1 MNSSHPYGHASTGG
15 GYPSG
20 GGFNPND
27 ANASNA
33 AFNGNAQYP
42 GGPGFSGPGFS
53 GPGFSGPGFSGP
65 GFTPNNGAFPPGQGG
80 YNTGGGFFASIRRS
94 GWYRPSVRTIG
105 GVCAAISARTGW
117 DLALVRGLSIV
128 AMLMFPP
135 LLAAYGLG
143 WGLLPDQMTGRI
155 HAQELVNGRFESGQ
169 AGAIL
174 FILMGSTS
182 AFPFS
187 VLIEESPLIPL
198 GTLLVLVAII
208 VIAVILV
215 RHDHQSATPT
225 FLGNPPMNMD
235 PNSQSGHSSSAFA
248 STPMNEAGQPNS
260 DTMNVSG
267 TGAKYSAP
275 HPGTMPTPAW
285 AASSPNPTQP
295 ATPPY
300 TGGFSQ
306 APNGAYQN
314 HAGTPYQPAY
324 PNAPMTSAPYQAP
337 NTPTNNRVNNW
348 IPPLAPFVR
357 SVGRRTNLVVT
368 GLVLLTMATTFGL
381 MYYYMDNGSAEML
394 IFGTKI
400 GLTGGGICMLIA
412 GLALAIAAMGG
423 RKADWLVA
431 LSIIGAFLSLP
442 TVLFGIAMD
451 SEYTAHSAS
460 FSASFDYST
469 ESDWT
474 ESTVYSSR
482 GRALLDLSQ
491 APAGTSKEIVI
502 DPSVTDL
509 EIFARTDQP
518 VRIICE
524 MGIEEVEYSFDD
536 THPSKN
542 RTWVNALRGCN
553 GSVDADNP
561 VSVQSPTFSN
571 ADGITVRITSWMWS
585 FNYQEDLYDN
595 APAPSSTPETGEDQS
610 GLTGQSGALDR
621 GQSGSS
627 SSQSGASTP
636 GASTSSTTSGADV
649 SPVSWD
655 LSADSTLRSAA

>member
-1 MNSSHPYGHASTGG
+1 MNSSHPYGQDTTGDT
-15 GYPSG
+15 PSG
-20 GGFNPND
+20 SGFNPND

-42 GGPGFSGPGFS
+42 GGPGFSGPGF
-53 GPGFSGPGFSGP
+53 
-65 GFTPNNGAFPPGQGG
+65 TPNNGTFPPGQGG

-128 AMLMFPP
+128 AMLVFPP

-187 VLIEESPLIPL
+187 VVIEELPLVPL

-208 VIAVILV
+208 VIAVILL
-215 RHDHQSATPT
+215 RHDRQPVTPT

-235 PNSQSGHSSSAFA
+235 PNSQPGHSSSAFA
-248 STPMNEAGQPNS
+248 STSMNEAGQPTS
-260 DTMNVSG
+260 DATNVSG
-267 TGAKYSAP
+267 TGATYSTP
-275 HPGTMPTPAW
+275 HPGMMPTPAW

-368 GLVLLTMATTFGL
+368 GLVLLAMATTFGL

-400 GLTGGGICMLIA
+400 GLIGGGICMLIV

-451 SEYTAHSAS
+451 SEYTAH
-460 FSASFDYST
+460 SASFDYST

-509 EIFARTDQP
+509 EIFARPDQP

-585 FNYQEDLYDN
+585 FNYQEDSYDN
-595 APAPSSTPETGEDQS
+595 APAPSSTPETGEGQS
-610 GLTGQSGALDR
+610 GSTGQSGALDR

>member
-1 MNSSHPYGHASTGG
+1 MNSSHPYGQATTGDT
-15 GYPSG
+15 PSG
-20 GGFNPND
+20 SAFNPND
-27 ANASNA
+27 ANAPNA
-33 AFNGNAQYP
+33 TFNGNAQYP
-42 GGPGFSGPGFS
+42 GGPGF
-53 GPGFSGPGFSGP
+53 
-65 GFTPNNGAFPPGQGG
+65 TPNNGTFPPGQGG

-128 AMLMFPP
+128 AMLVFPP

-187 VLIEESPLIPL
+187 VVIEELPLVPL

-208 VIAVILV
+208 VIAVILL
-215 RHDHQSATPT
+215 RHDRQPVTPT

-235 PNSQSGHSSSAFA
+235 PNSQPGHSSSAFA
-248 STPMNEAGQPNS
+248 STSMNEAGQPTS
-260 DTMNVSG
+260 DATNVSG
-267 TGAKYSAP
+267 TGATYSTP
-275 HPGTMPTPAW
+275 HPGMMPTPAW

-295 ATPPY
+295 ATPY

-306 APNGAYQN
+306 VPNGAYHN
-314 HAGTPYQPAY
+314 NAGTPYQPAY
-324 PNAPMTSAPYQAP
+324 PNAPMNSAPYQAP
-337 NTPTNNRVNNW
+337 NTPMNNGANNW
-348 IPPLAPFVR
+348 IPPLTPFVR

-368 GLVLLTMATTFGL
+368 GLVLLAMATTFGL

-400 GLTGGGICMLIA
+400 GLIGGGICMLIT
-412 GLALAIAAMGG
+412 GLALAIASMRG

-442 TVLFGIAMD
+442 TVLFGIATA
-451 SEYTAHSAS
+451 SEYSAD
-460 FSASFDYST
+460 SASFDYSI

-491 APAGTSKEIVI
+491 APAGTSKEIVV
-502 DPSVTDL
+502 DPSVSDL
-509 EIFARTDQP
+509 EISARTDQP

-524 MGIEEVEYSFDD
+524 TGIQEVEYSFDN

-553 GSVDADNP
+553 DSVDAENP
-561 VSVQSPTFSN
+561 VSVQSPTFNNS
-571 ADGITVRITSWMWS
+571 DGITVRITSWMWS
-585 FNYQEDLYDN
+585 FNYKEDWYGN
-595 APAPSSTPETGEDQS
+595 TPAPSSTPESDEGQS
-610 GLTGQSGALDR
+610 GSTGQSGALDQ

-649 SPVSWD
+649 SPVSWV
-655 LSADSTLRSAA
+655 LSTDSTLRSAA

>member
-1 MNSSHPYGHASTGG
+1 MNSSHPYGQDTTGDT
-15 GYPSG
+15 PSG
-20 GGFNPND
+20 SGFNPND

-42 GGPGFSGPGFS
+42 GGPGFSGPGF
-53 GPGFSGPGFSGP
+53 
-65 GFTPNNGAFPPGQGG
+65 TPNNGTFPPGQGG

-128 AMLMFPP
+128 AMLVFPP

-187 VLIEESPLIPL
+187 VVIEELPLVPL

-208 VIAVILV
+208 VIAVILL
-215 RHDHQSATPT
+215 RHDRRSAPT
-225 FLGNPPMNMD
+225 TFQGNPPMSMD
-235 PNSQSGHSSSAFA
+235 PNSQPGHSSSAFA
-248 STPMNEAGQPNS
+248 STSMNEAGQPTS
-260 DTMNVSG
+260 DATNVSG
-267 TGAKYSAP
+267 TGATYSTP
-275 HPGTMPTPAW
+275 HPGMMPTPAW

-295 ATPPY
+295 ATPY

-306 APNGAYQN
+306 VPNGAYHN
-314 HAGTPYQPAY
+314 NAGTPYQPAY
-324 PNAPMTSAPYQAP
+324 PNAPMNSAPYQAP
-337 NTPTNNRVNNW
+337 NTPMNNGANNW
-348 IPPLAPFVR
+348 IPPLTPFVR

-368 GLVLLTMATTFGL
+368 GLVLLAMATTFGL

-400 GLTGGGICMLIA
+400 GLIGGGICMLIT
-412 GLALAIAAMGG
+412 GLALAIASMRG

-442 TVLFGIAMD
+442 TVLFGIATA
-451 SEYTAHSAS
+451 SEYT
-460 FSASFDYST
+460 ASFDYSSET
-469 ESDWT
+469 LVSDWT

-482 GRALLDLSQ
+482 GRALLDISQ
-491 APAGTSKEIVI
+491 APAGTSKEIVV
-502 DPSVTDL
+502 DPSVSDL
-509 EIFARTDQP
+509 EISARTDQP

-524 MGIEEVEYSFDD
+524 MGIQEVEYSFDN

-553 GSVDADNP
+553 DSVDAENP
-561 VSVQSPTFSN
+561 VSVQSPTFNNS
-571 ADGITVRITSWMWS
+571 DGITVRITSWMWS
-585 FNYQEDLYDN
+585 FNYEEDWYGN
-595 APAPSSTPETGEDQS
+595 TPAPSSAPESGEGQS
-610 GLTGQSGALDR
+610 GSTGQSGALDR

-649 SPVSWD
+649 SPVSWV

>member
-1 MNSSHPYGHASTGG
+1 MNSSHPYGQASTG

-42 GGPGFSGPGFS
+42 GGPGFS

-208 VIAVILV
+208 VIAVILA

-248 STPMNEAGQPNS
+248 SPPMNEAGQPNS

-314 HAGTPYQPAY
+314 PAGTPYQPAY

-400 GLTGGGICMLIA
+400 GLIGGGICMLIV

-460 FSASFDYST
+460 FDYST

-491 APAGTSKEIVI
+491 APAGTSKEIII

-595 APAPSSTPETGEDQS
+595 APAPSSTPETGEGQS
-610 GLTGQSGALDR
+610 GSTGQSGALDR

>member
-1 MNSSHPYGHASTGG
+1 MNSSHPYGQDTTGDT
-15 GYPSG
+15 PSG
-20 GGFNPND
+20 SGFNPND

-42 GGPGFSGPGFS
+42 GGPGFSGPGF
-53 GPGFSGPGFSGP
+53 
-65 GFTPNNGAFPPGQGG
+65 TPNNGTFPPGQGG

-128 AMLMFPP
+128 AMLVFPP
-135 LLAAYGLG
+135 MLAAYGLG

-155 HAQELVNGRFESGQ
+155 HAEELVNGRFESGQ

-187 VLIEESPLIPL
+187 VLIEESPLVPL

-215 RHDHQSATPT
+215 RHDRQSATPT

-235 PNSQSGHSSSAFA
+235 PNSQSGRSSSAFA
-248 STPMNEAGQPNS
+248 SPSMNEAGQPNS

-275 HPGTMPTPAW
+275 HPGTMPSPAW

-368 GLVLLTMATTFGL
+368 GLVLLAMATTFGL

-400 GLTGGGICMLIA
+400 GLIGGGICMLIV

-460 FSASFDYST
+460 FDYST

-491 APAGTSKEIVI
+491 APAGTSKEIII

-585 FNYQEDLYDN
+585 FNYQEDSYDN
-595 APAPSSTPETGEDQS
+595 APAPSSTPETGEGQS

-649 SPVSWD
+649 SPISWD

>member
-1 MNSSHPYGHASTGG
+1 MNSSHPYGHASTG

-42 GGPGFSGPGFS
+42 GGPS
-53 GPGFSGPGFSGP
+53 FSGP

-128 AMLMFPP
+128 AILTFPP

-155 HAQELVNGRFESGQ
+155 HAEELVNGRFESGQ
-169 AGAIL
+169 AGALL

-187 VLIEESPLIPL
+187 VVIGESPLVPL
-198 GTLLVLVAII
+198 GTLLVLVVVI

-215 RHDHQSATPT
+215 RHDRQSVTPT

-235 PNSQSGHSSSAFA
+235 PNSQPERSSSAFA
-248 STPMNEAGQPNS
+248 STPMNEAGQTNS
-260 DTMNVSG
+260 DAMNVSG

-295 ATPPY
+295 ATPY

-306 APNGAYQN
+306 APNGAYHN
-314 HAGTPYQPAY
+314 NAGTPYQPAY
-324 PNAPMTSAPYQAP
+324 PNAPMTSAPFQAP
-337 NTPTNNRVNNW
+337 NTPMNNGVNNW

-381 MYYYMDNGSAEML
+381 MYYYMNNGADNKML
-394 IFGTKI
+394 VFGTKI
-400 GLTGGGICMLIA
+400 GLIGGGICMLIA

-442 TVLFGIAMD
+442 TVLFGIAMNA
-451 SEYTAHSAS
+451 EYTAD
-460 FSASFDYST
+460 SASFDYST
-469 ESDWT
+469 ETLVSDWT
-474 ESTVYSSR
+474 ESTIYSSR
-482 GRALLDLSQ
+482 GRALLDISQ

-502 DPSVTDL
+502 DPSVTNL
-509 EIFARTDQP
+509 EILARTDQP

-524 MGIEEVEYSFDD
+524 MGIQEVEYSFDD

-553 GSVDADNP
+553 GSVDVENP

-571 ADGITVRITSWMWS
+571 TDGITVRITSWMWS
-585 FNYQEDLYDN
+585 FNYQEDWYGN
-595 APAPSSTPETGEDQS
+595 APAPSSTPETGEGQS
-610 GLTGQSGALDR
+610 GSTGQSGALEQ

>member
-1 MNSSHPYGHASTGG
+1 
-15 GYPSG
+15 
-20 GGFNPND
+20 
-27 ANASNA
+27 
-33 AFNGNAQYP
+33 
-42 GGPGFSGPGFS
+42 
-53 GPGFSGPGFSGP
+53 
-65 GFTPNNGAFPPGQGG
+65 
-80 YNTGGGFFASIRRS
+80 
-94 GWYRPSVRTIG
+94 
-105 GVCAAISARTGW
+105 
-117 DLALVRGLSIV
+117 
-128 AMLMFPP
+128 
-135 LLAAYGLG
+135 
-143 WGLLPDQMTGRI
+143 
-155 HAQELVNGRFESGQ
+155 
-169 AGAIL
+169 
-174 FILMGSTS
+174 
-182 AFPFS
+182 
-187 VLIEESPLIPL
+187 
-198 GTLLVLVAII
+198 
-208 VIAVILV
+208 
-215 RHDHQSATPT
+215 
-225 FLGNPPMNMD
+225 MNMD

-248 STPMNEAGQPNS
+248 SPPMNEAGQPNS

-275 HPGTMPTPAW
+275 PSGHDAESCLGGLVPKSH
-285 AASSPNPTQP
+285 AASN
-295 ATPPY
+295 PPY

-357 SVGRRTNLVVT
+357 SVGRRTNLIVT
-368 GLVLLTMATTFGL
+368 GLVLLAMATTFGL

-400 GLTGGGICMLIA
+400 GLIGGGICMLIV

-451 SEYTAHSAS
+451 SEYTAH
-460 FSASFDYST
+460 SASFDYST

-509 EIFARTDQP
+509 EIFARPDQP

-571 ADGITVRITSWMWS
+571 TDGITVRITSWMWS
-585 FNYQEDLYDN
+585 FNYQEDGYDN
-595 APAPSSTPETGEDQS
+595 APAPSSTPETGEGQS
-610 GLTGQSGALDR
+610 GSTGQSGALDR
-621 GQSGSS
+621 EQSGSS

-649 SPVSWD
+649 SPISWD

>member
-1 MNSSHPYGHASTGG
+1 MNSSHPYGQDTTGDT
-15 GYPSG
+15 PSG
-20 GGFNPND
+20 SGFNPND

-42 GGPGFSGPGFS
+42 GGPGFSGPGF
-53 GPGFSGPGFSGP
+53 
-65 GFTPNNGAFPPGQGG
+65 TPNNGTFPPGQGG

-128 AMLMFPP
+128 AMLVFPP

-187 VLIEESPLIPL
+187 VVIEELPLVPL

-208 VIAVILV
+208 VIAVILL
-215 RHDHQSATPT
+215 RHDRQPVTPT
-225 FLGNPPMNMD
+225 FLGNSPMNMD
-235 PNSQSGHSSSAFA
+235 PNSQPGHSSSAFA
-248 STPMNEAGQPNS
+248 STSMNEAGQPTS
-260 DTMNVSG
+260 DATNVSG
-267 TGAKYSAP
+267 TGATYSTP
-275 HPGTMPTPAW
+275 HPGMMPTPAW

-295 ATPPY
+295 ATPY

-306 APNGAYQN
+306 VPNGAYHN
-314 HAGTPYQPAY
+314 NAGTPYQPAY
-324 PNAPMTSAPYQAP
+324 PNAPMNSAPYQAP
-337 NTPTNNRVNNW
+337 NTPMNNGANNW
-348 IPPLAPFVR
+348 IPPLTPFVR

-368 GLVLLTMATTFGL
+368 GLVLLAMATTFGL

-400 GLTGGGICMLIA
+400 GLIGGGICMLIT
-412 GLALAIAAMGG
+412 GLALAIASMRG

-442 TVLFGIAMD
+442 TVLFGIATA
-451 SEYTAHSAS
+451 SEYSAD
-460 FSASFDYST
+460 SASFDYSI

-491 APAGTSKEIVI
+491 APAGTSKEIVV
-502 DPSVTDL
+502 DPSVSDL
-509 EIFARTDQP
+509 EISARTDQP

-524 MGIEEVEYSFDD
+524 TGIQEVEYSFDN

-553 GSVDADNP
+553 DSVDAENP
-561 VSVQSPTFSN
+561 VSVQSPTFNNS
-571 ADGITVRITSWMWS
+571 DGITVRITSWMWS
-585 FNYQEDLYDN
+585 FNYKEDWYGN
-595 APAPSSTPETGEDQS
+595 TPAPSSTPESDEGQS
-610 GLTGQSGALDR
+610 GSTGQSGALDQ

-649 SPVSWD
+649 SPVSWV
-655 LSADSTLRSAA
+655 LSTDSTLRSAA

>member
-1 MNSSHPYGHASTGG
+1 
-15 GYPSG
+15 
-20 GGFNPND
+20 
-27 ANASNA
+27 
-33 AFNGNAQYP
+33 
-42 GGPGFSGPGFS
+42 
-53 GPGFSGPGFSGP
+53 
-65 GFTPNNGAFPPGQGG
+65 
-80 YNTGGGFFASIRRS
+80 
-94 GWYRPSVRTIG
+94 
-105 GVCAAISARTGW
+105 
-117 DLALVRGLSIV
+117 
-128 AMLMFPP
+128 
-135 LLAAYGLG
+135 
-143 WGLLPDQMTGRI
+143 
-155 HAQELVNGRFESGQ
+155 
-169 AGAIL
+169 
-174 FILMGSTS
+174 
-182 AFPFS
+182 
-187 VLIEESPLIPL
+187 
-198 GTLLVLVAII
+198 
-208 VIAVILV
+208 
-215 RHDHQSATPT
+215 
-225 FLGNPPMNMD
+225 MNMD

-248 STPMNEAGQPNS
+248 SPPMNEAGQPNS

-275 HPGTMPTPAW
+275 HPGTMPSPAW

-368 GLVLLTMATTFGL
+368 GLVLLAMATTFGL

-400 GLTGGGICMLIA
+400 GLIGGGICMLIV

-460 FSASFDYST
+460 FDYST

-491 APAGTSKEIVI
+491 APAGTSKEIII

-585 FNYQEDLYDN
+585 FNYQEDSYDN
-595 APAPSSTPETGEDQS
+595 APAPSSTPETGEGQS

-649 SPVSWD
+649 SPISWD

>member
-1 MNSSHPYGHASTGG
+1 MDMNSSHPYGQATTGDT
-15 GYPSG
+15 PSG
-20 GGFNPND
+20 SAFNPND
-27 ANASNA
+27 ANAPNA
-33 AFNGNAQYP
+33 TFNGNAQYP
-42 GGPGFSGPGFS
+42 GGPGF
-53 GPGFSGPGFSGP
+53 
-65 GFTPNNGAFPPGQGG
+65 TPNNGTFPPGQGG

-128 AMLMFPP
+128 AMLVFPP

-187 VLIEESPLIPL
+187 VVIEELPLVPL

-208 VIAVILV
+208 VIAVILL
-215 RHDHQSATPT
+215 RHDRQPVTPT

-235 PNSQSGHSSSAFA
+235 PNSQPGHSSSAFA
-248 STPMNEAGQPNS
+248 STSMNEAGQPTS
-260 DTMNVSG
+260 DATNVSG
-267 TGAKYSAP
+267 TGATYSTP
-275 HPGTMPTPAW
+275 HPGMMPTPAW

-295 ATPPY
+295 ATPY

-306 APNGAYQN
+306 VPNGAYHN
-314 HAGTPYQPAY
+314 NAGTPYQPAY
-324 PNAPMTSAPYQAP
+324 PNAPMNSAPYQAP
-337 NTPTNNRVNNW
+337 NTPMNNGANNW
-348 IPPLAPFVR
+348 IPPLTPFVR

-368 GLVLLTMATTFGL
+368 GLVLLAMATTFGL

-400 GLTGGGICMLIA
+400 GLIGGGICMLIT
-412 GLALAIAAMGG
+412 GLALAIASMRG

-442 TVLFGIAMD
+442 TVLFGIATA
-451 SEYTAHSAS
+451 SEYSAD
-460 FSASFDYST
+460 SASFDYSI

-491 APAGTSKEIVI
+491 APAGTSKEIVV
-502 DPSVTDL
+502 DPSVSDL
-509 EIFARTDQP
+509 EISARTDQP

-524 MGIEEVEYSFDD
+524 TGIQEVEYSFDN

-553 GSVDADNP
+553 DSVDAENP
-561 VSVQSPTFSN
+561 VSVQSPTFNNS
-571 ADGITVRITSWMWS
+571 DGITVRITSWMWS
-585 FNYQEDLYDN
+585 FNYKEDWYGN
-595 APAPSSTPETGEDQS
+595 TPAPSSTPESDEGQS
-610 GLTGQSGALDR
+610 GSTGQSGALDQ

-649 SPVSWD
+649 SPVSWV
-655 LSADSTLRSAA
+655 LSTDSTLRSAA

>member
-15 GYPSG
+15 YPCG

-27 ANASNA
+27 AHASNA
-33 AFNGNAQYP
+33 TFNGNAQYP
-42 GGPGFSGPGFS
+42 G
-53 GPGFSGPGFSGP
+53 GPGFSGP

-80 YNTGGGFFASIRRS
+80 YNTGGGFFASVRRS

-128 AMLMFPP
+128 AMLIFPP
-135 LLAAYGLG
+135 MLAAYGLG

-169 AGAIL
+169 VGAIL

-187 VLIEESPLIPL
+187 VVIGESPLVPL
-198 GTLLVLVAII
+198 GTLLVLVVII

-215 RHDHQSATPT
+215 RHDRQSVTPT

-235 PNSQSGHSSSAFA
+235 PNSQPGCSSSAFG
-248 STPMNEAGQPNS
+248 STPMNDAGQPTS
-260 DTMNVSG
+260 DATNVSR
-267 TGAKYSAP
+267 TGATYSAP
-275 HPGTMPTPAW
+275 VSDTMPTPAW
-285 AASSPNPTQP
+285 AASSPHPTQP
-295 ATPPY
+295 APSY
-300 TGGFSQ
+300 TEGFSQ

-314 HAGTPYQPAY
+314 SAGAPYQPAY
-324 PNAPMTSAPYQAP
+324 PNVPMNSAPYQAP
-337 NTPTNNRVNNW
+337 NTPMNNGVNNW
-348 IPPLAPFVR
+348 IPPLAPLVR

-368 GLVLLTMATTFGL
+368 GLVLLAMATTFGL
-381 MYYYMDNGSAEML
+381 MYYYMDNGSDKML
-394 IFGTKI
+394 VFGTKI
-400 GLTGGGICMLIA
+400 GLIGGGICMLIT
-412 GLALAIAAMGG
+412 GLALAIASMRG

-442 TVLFGIAMD
+442 TVLFGIATA
-451 SEYTAHSAS
+451 SEYSAD
-460 FSASFDYST
+460 SASFDFST
-469 ESDWT
+469 GTQVSDWT

-482 GRALLDLSQ
+482 GRALLDISQ
-491 APAGTSKEIVI
+491 APAGTSKEIVV
-502 DPSVTDL
+502 DSSVTDL
-509 EIFARTDQP
+509 EILTRTDQP

-524 MGIEEVEYSFDD
+524 AGIEQVEYSFDD
-536 THPSKN
+536 SHPSKN

-553 GSVDADNP
+553 TSVDAENP
-561 VSVQSPTFSN
+561 VSAQSPTFSN
-571 ADGITVRITSWMWS
+571 TDGITVRITSWMWS
-585 FNYQEDLYDN
+585 FNYEEDWYGN
-595 APAPSSTPETGEDQS
+595 APAPSSTPESGEDQS
-610 GLTGQSGALDR
+610 GSTGQSGALDR

>member
-42 GGPGFSGPGFS
+42 G

-187 VLIEESPLIPL
+187 VLIEESPLVPL

-215 RHDHQSATPT
+215 RHDRQSATPT

-235 PNSQSGHSSSAFA
+235 PNSQPGHSSSAFA

-267 TGAKYSAP
+267 TSAKYSAP

-285 AASSPNPTQP
+285 AASSQNPTQP

-324 PNAPMTSAPYQAP
+324 PNAPMTSAPFQAP

-368 GLVLLTMATTFGL
+368 GLVLLAMATTFGL

-400 GLTGGGICMLIA
+400 GLIGGGICMLIV

-491 APAGTSKEIVI
+491 APAGTSKEIII

-585 FNYQEDLYDN
+585 FNYQEDSYDN
-595 APAPSSTPETGEDQS
+595 APAPSSTPETGEGQS
-610 GLTGQSGALDR
+610 GSTGQSGALDR

>member
-1 MNSSHPYGHASTGG
+1 MNSSHPYGQASTGG
-15 GYPSG
+15 SPSG
-20 GGFNPND
+20 GGFNAND
-27 ANASNA
+27 AHASST

-42 GGPGFSGPGFS
+42 GGPS
-53 GPGFSGPGFSGP
+53 FSGP

-128 AMLMFPP
+128 AILLFPP
-135 LLAAYGLG
+135 LLAAYGVG

-169 AGAIL
+169 AGALL

-182 AFPFS
+182 AFPLS
-187 VLIEESPLIPL
+187 VVIEESPFGPL
-198 GTLLVLVAII
+198 GTLLILVVII

-215 RHDHQSATPT
+215 RHDRQSATPT
-225 FLGNPPMNMD
+225 FQGNPPMNMD
-235 PNSQSGHSSSAFA
+235 PNSQLRGSSSAFA

-260 DTMNVSG
+260 DAMNVSG
-267 TGAKYSAP
+267 TGAEYSAP

-295 ATPPY
+295 ATPY

-324 PNAPMTSAPYQAP
+324 PNSPMNSAPFQAP
-337 NTPTNNRVNNW
+337 NTPMNNGVNNW
-348 IPPLAPFVR
+348 IPPLAPLVR

-368 GLVLLTMATTFGL
+368 GLVLLAMATTFGL

-400 GLTGGGICMLIA
+400 GLIGGGICMLIV
-412 GLALAIAAMGG
+412 GLALVIASMRG

-451 SEYTAHSAS
+451 SEYTAD
-460 FSASFDYST
+460 SASFDYST
-469 ESDWT
+469 EMLVSDWT
-474 ESTVYSSR
+474 ESTVSSSK
-482 GRALLDLSQ
+482 GRALLDISQ
-491 APAGTSKEIVI
+491 APSGTSKEIVI
-502 DPSVTDL
+502 DPSVTNL
-509 EIFARTDQP
+509 EILARTDQP

-542 RTWVNALRGCN
+542 RTWVNALRGCK
-553 GSVDADNP
+553 GSVDAENP

-571 ADGITVRITSWMWS
+571 TDGITVRITSWMWN
-585 FNYQEDLYDN
+585 FDYEEDWDWYDN
-595 APAPSSTPETGEDQS
+595 APAPSSTPETGEGQS
-610 GLTGQSGALDR
+610 GSTGQSGAFDR

-649 SPVSWD
+649 SPASWD